1 MAPRKKKNTTPS
13 LPTLETQTTTPTSTP
28 APKKKKA
35 VPWEKDAVNPGFSSM
50 QILLDWITAP
60 GNFEK
65 WRGKKG
71 EGVSKEFLASQ
82 ILQKM
87 VAQGINHRIARDIR
101 TKIQE
106 IQTSFTIACNFLRNT
121 GQGLLAKDIANGTND
136 IRDTVD
142 STSELVP
149 NLNAEDEPEP
159 NPEDRPDPL
168 LSRLDENHME
178 ESDTEHQPEPTA
190 GVDNT
195 SSPAPDSA
203 VAKAGSKSKAISKKA
218 SLPQGLEKA
227 INDTYKYRYKN
238 LKSKEQRDKDRLES
252 EDKRDRKRLKLEK
265 HCVCIEELDGEA
277 RRATAEAEQT

>member
-1 MAPRKKKNTTPS
+1 MGVRENA
-13 LPTLETQTTTPTSTP
+13 
-28 APKKKKA
+28 
-35 VPWEKDAVNPGFSSM
+35 NP
-50 QILLDWITAP
+50 
-60 GNFEK
+60 
-65 WRGKKG
+65 
-71 EGVSKEFLASQ
+71 
-82 ILQKM
+82 
-87 VAQGINHRIARDIR
+87 
-101 TKIQE
+101 
-106 IQTSFTIACNFLRNT
+106 
-121 GQGLLAKDIANGTND
+121 
-136 IRDTVD
+136 RDTVD

-168 LSRLDENHME
+168 LLRLDENNME

-265 HCVCIEELDGEA
+265 HRVCIEELDGEA
-277 RRATAEAEQT
+277 RRATAEAEQTRQQVAIMKDLKDTGFSDEHIKSFLDQQFGKQATCEAEGEDSDSHSDSDSD